1 MQRVCRSSPET
12 KKKEKDKTQNMTKD
26 LEAET
31 VGKPCQIM
39 DAEITDTVGPAED
52 EQDFL
57 DDDIDGNIHRLR
69 MILLQLGM
77 AHLSVAQGAGIMAE
91 CTSEARSAL
100 YSGPL
105 EPCWV
110 ERRRGSRWEVMDD
123 EYGWGPGYCGG

>member
-1 MQRVCRSSPET
+1 MTKEKQEKAPNT
-12 KKKEKDKTQNMTKD
+12 KKDV
-26 LEAET
+26 EAEA
-31 VGKPCQIM
+31 VGKTCQVV
-39 DAEITDTVGPAED
+39 DAEITGTVSPAGD

-57 DDDIDGNIHRLR
+57 EDDIDGNIHRLR

-77 AHLSVAQGAGIMAE
+77 AHLSIAQGAGIMVE
-91 CTSEARSAL
+91 CTPEARNAL
-100 YSGPL
+100 STGPL